1 MLALGRYRLAALET
15 GSFAP
20 DGGALFGAV
29 PRPEWERRHRPD
41 ARHRVRLAAR
51 SLLVLDTRSQRRIL
65 VDDGPGS
72 RWGPERAER
81 WAVEGRNPEPALVA
95 HGLAPADV
103 TDVILTHLHPSHAGG
118 TVRLGAGGRLE
129 LTFPRATHHLQRR
142 HWQWAHAP
150 SERDRDAYLA
160 EDLEILHHS
169 NRLHLVEG
177 ETELFPDLELVVSE
191 GHTAGQQLPRVRGDG
206 THLVC
211 CGDLV
216 PTRAHLPPTWI
227 AAWDL
232 HPMTALEEKKV
243 LVAQALEEDGILFFS
258 HDPEVAAGRLGEK
271 EGQPVFRE
279 AVAL

>member
-1 MLALGRYRLAALET
+1 MLTLGRYRLAALET

-29 PRPEWERRHRPD
+29 PRPEWEPGHRPD

-51 SLLVLDTRSQRRIL
+51 SLLVLDTRSSRRIL
-65 VDDGPGS
+65 VDDGLGS
-72 RWGPERAER
+72 RWGRERADR
-81 WAVEGRNPEPALVA
+81 WAVEGRDLAAALAA
-95 HGLAPADV
+95 HGLAPGDV

-118 TVRLGAGGRLE
+118 TVRLGAGGRPE
-129 LTFPRATHHLQRR
+129 LTFPRATHYLQRR
-142 HWQWAHAP
+142 HWQWAQSP
-150 SERDRDAYLA
+150 SERDRDGYLP
-160 EDLEILHHS
+160 EDLELLHHS
-169 NRLHLVEG
+169 NRLQLLDG
-177 ETELFPDLELVVSE
+177 ETELLPDLELVVSE

-211 CGDLV
+211 CSDLI
-216 PTRAHLPPTWI
+216 PTRAHLAPTWI

-232 HPMTALEEKKV
+232 HPMTTLEEKKV

-271 EGQPVFRE
+271 EGHPVFRE